1 MTREELEDVVRTYY
15 DGCNEADVDKMAA
28 CFTPDAAHY
37 FPAGAPQGT
46 FVGARGIGEGWRQAV
61 GTLGSRWT
69 IDRLITDVERR
80 EVVVE
85 WTHWKTA
92 NETHLRGLEVCAFA
106 EDGLMNEVRAYYA
119 APAGGHDVTH
129 ELGDFDYAGRGY
141 PLDPPS
147 PPPLL
152 GDEQEARA

>member
-1 MTREELEDVVRTYY
+1 LTRDELERVVRTYY

-46 FVGARGIGEGWRQAV
+46 FSGARAVGEGWRHAV
-61 GTLGSRWT
+61 RTLGSRWT
-69 IDRLITDVERR
+69 IDRLITDVEQR

-92 NETHLRGLEVCAFA
+92 LGAHLRGLEVCAFDDQGRMT
-106 EDGLMNEVRAYYA
+106 EIRAYYA
-119 APAGGHDVTH
+119 APVAGADVTH
-129 ELGDFDYAGRGY
+129 ELGDFDYAGRGF
-141 PLDPPS
+141 PLEPPS
-147 PPPLL
+147 PPPTVPHEE
-152 GDEQEARA
+152 DRPV